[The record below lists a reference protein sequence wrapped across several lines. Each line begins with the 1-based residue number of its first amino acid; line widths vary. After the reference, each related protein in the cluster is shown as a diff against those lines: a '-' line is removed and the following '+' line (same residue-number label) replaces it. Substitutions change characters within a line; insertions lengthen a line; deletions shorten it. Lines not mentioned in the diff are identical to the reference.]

1 MRLYYE
7 CTEVLP
13 EDSME
18 EPDFVRMDIT
28 DKSED
33 ERAEILDAI
42 KEQFD
47 GKKYMLQLHYCR
59 HDEYKPCVV
68 EVIENA

>member
-1 MRLYYE
+1 MRVYYE
-7 CTEVLP
+7 CFEALP
-13 EDSME
+13 EDTTE

-42 KEQFD
+42 KEQFES
-47 GKKYMLQLHYCR
+47 KKYMLRLHYCK
-59 HDEYKPCVV
+59 HEEYKPCEV
-68 EVIENA
+68 EVIE